1 MEVLKIMLMG
11 SDKTMKIGG
20 ALMAM
25 GVAAAVTAGVVNSK
39 NSTKRKMKKLAKKSV
54 KTMDGILDNVQYM
67 FK

>member
-1 MEVLKIMLMG
+1 MMQMS
-11 SDKTMKIGG
+11 SDKTMKVGG

-25 GVAAAVTAGVVNSK
+25 GVAAAVTAGVVNSRS
-39 NSTKRKMKKLAKKSV
+39 STKRKMKKLAKKSV

>member
-1 MEVLKIMLMG
+1 MMLMG

-39 NSTKRKMKKLAKKSV
+39 NSTKRKMKKLAKKSI
-54 KTMDGILDNVQYM
+54 KTVDGILDNVQYM

>member
-1 MEVLKIMLMG
+1 MMLMG
-11 SDKTMKIGG
+11 SDKSMKIGG

>member
-1 MEVLKIMLMG
+1 MLMG

>member
-1 MEVLKIMLMG
+1 MMLMG

>member
-1 MEVLKIMLMG
+1 MMLMG
-11 SDKTMKIGG
+11 SDKTLKIGG